1 MFEYFLYIFRRYC
14 YQLKTEWL
22 SNSVNLGLY
31 FPLSSDKIDKYMDY
45 NYLRKNMD
53 KIIIKGIRFHG
64 HHGVPEAERQVGG
77 QYEIDATLSYPIADA
92 GRTDAL
98 EDTIDYASVV
108 NLIEDIGIKRSFRL
122 IEALAE
128 TIAIEI
134 LQQYPIDTVHLTV
147 KKLNPPIKQPITY
160 FAVEICRSKE

>member
-1 MFEYFLYIFRRYC
+1 
-14 YQLKTEWL
+14 
-22 SNSVNLGLY
+22 
-31 FPLSSDKIDKYMDY
+31 
-45 NYLRKNMD
+45 MD

-77 QYEIDATLSYPIADA
+77 HYEIDAALRFSLANA

-108 NLIEDIGIKRSFRL
+108 DLIVNIGTQRSFQL

-128 TIAIEI
+128 TIASEI
-134 LQQYPIDTVHLTV
+134 LQQFPIDKVQLTV
-147 KKLNPPIKQPITY
+147 KKLNPPIDQPISY